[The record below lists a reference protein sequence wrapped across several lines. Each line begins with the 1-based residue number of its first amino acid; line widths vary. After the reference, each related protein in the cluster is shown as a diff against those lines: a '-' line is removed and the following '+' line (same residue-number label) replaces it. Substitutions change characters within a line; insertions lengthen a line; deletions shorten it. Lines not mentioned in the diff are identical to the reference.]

1 MAGIYLHIPF
11 CKQAC
16 NYCDF
21 HFSTSLKSK
30 ERLVKAMIR
39 EISEQ
44 AAYIEG
50 EKIQTIYFGGGTP
63 SLLNQKELEALLNAI
78 YKDYSIVDTPEIS
91 LEANPDDLDALKVKE
106 LGDSPINRLSIGVQ
120 SFFDRDLKFMN
131 RAHSASEAERAICGA
146 QDVGIE
152 NISIDLIYGTPGLTH
167 QDWKTNLR
175 KAFLLDVPHLSS
187 YALTVEKKT
196 ALEYAIRNG
205 KTPAPDETHAAE
217 QFDILLAETRANQYQ
232 QYELSNFCKDN
243 KYSQH
248 NTSYWTSENYL
259 GIGPSAHSFNGA
271 SRRWN
276 VSSNGQYM
284 KAIET
289 GSRSFET
296 EMLGADE
303 RYNEYIM
310 TGLRTI
316 WGCRLDKIRSFG
328 EKYYSHILKE
338 SAPYIKEGKLVLES
352 EVLKATDTGKFFLD
366 KISSDLFYS

>member
-21 HFSTSLKSK
+21 HFSTSLKYK
-30 ERLVKAMIR
+30 DRLLEAMQL
-39 EISEQ
+39 ELKEQ
-44 AAYIEG
+44 ANYLEDQ
-50 EKIQTIYFGGGTP
+50 KINTIYFGGGTP
-63 SLLNQKELEALLNAI
+63 SLLSQKELELLLNTLYRN
-78 YKDYSIVDTPEIS
+78 YKVSSNVEIT
-91 LEANPDDLDALKVKE
+91 LEANPDDLTPSKIKE
-106 LGDSPINRLSIGVQ
+106 LGESPVNRLSIGVQ

-131 RAHSASEAERAICGA
+131 RAHSSYEAERAICSA
-146 QDVGIE
+146 QDIGID

-167 QDWKTNLR
+167 VDWKENLR
-175 KAFLLDVPHLSS
+175 KAFALDVPHLSS

-205 KTPAPDETHAAE
+205 KVAALDDIQAAE
-217 QFDILLAETRANQYQ
+217 QFEILLAETKANDYE
-232 QYELSNFCKDN
+232 QYELSNFCKDK

-248 NTSYWTSENYL
+248 NSSYWTSENYL
-259 GIGPSAHSFNGA
+259 GIGPSAHSFNNY

-284 KAIET
+284 KAI
-289 GSRSFET
+289 SS
-296 EMLGADE
+296 GAKSYEEELIGDNE

-316 WGCRLDKIRSFG
+316 WGCSLDKIRAID
-328 EKYYSHILKE
+328 EKYYTHLLKE
-338 SAPYIKEGKLVLES
+338 SERYCFEGKLVLDS
-352 EVLKATDTGKFFLD
+352 GIIRATDKGKFLLD